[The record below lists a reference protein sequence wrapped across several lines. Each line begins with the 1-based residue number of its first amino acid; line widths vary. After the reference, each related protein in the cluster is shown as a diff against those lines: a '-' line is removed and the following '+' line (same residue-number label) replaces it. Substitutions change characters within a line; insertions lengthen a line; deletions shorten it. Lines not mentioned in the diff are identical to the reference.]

1 MTSRKGV
8 KPATEATVNGL
19 QEDDRL
25 GGAIN
30 SEPSPI
36 SDNSQAFGHHSRPA
50 AAWNDQ
56 SLPDNWRSLGEILSN
71 VFAKLAQEEAA

>member
-1 MTSRKGV
+1 MTCQKGA

-30 SEPSPI
+30 SRPNHI
-36 SDNSQAFGHHSRPA
+36 SDDSQAFIDRS
-50 AAWNDQ
+50 Q
-56 SLPDNWRSLGEILSN
+56 PDNWRSLGEIIRQL
-71 VFAKLAQEEAA
+71 VDKLDPRRAA

>member
-1 MTSRKGV
+1 MTLQKGA

-19 QEDDRL
+19 QENDRL

-30 SEPSPI
+30 FERSPI
-36 SDNSQAFGHHSRPA
+36 SDNSQAFGHRSRPA

-56 SLPDNWRSLGEILSN
+56 SLSDNWRSLGEILSN
-71 VFAKLAQEEAA
+71 VFAKLDQEEAA